1 MECIFTTGNVLDYL
15 RYKSI
20 QDTKDL
26 GADTILREET
36 DEIPD
41 DGADSERANIGE
53 QDKLV
58 HALTATNGIIKA
70 FVRGAKN
77 IKNQKCAATSLL
89 TYSRLTVYKGRESYI
104 IGDAIPERI
113 FQNLGEML

>member
-1 MECIFTTGNVLDYL
+1 MDEWYMWNAFCTTGTVLDYL

-41 DGADSERANIGE
+41 DGADSERA
-53 QDKLV
+53 KY
-58 HALTATNGIIKA
+58 
-70 FVRGAKN
+70 R
-77 IKNQKCAATSLL
+77 
-89 TYSRLTVYKGRESYI
+89 
-104 IGDAIPERI
+104 
-113 FQNLGEML
+113 

>member
-1 MECIFTTGNVLDYL
+1 MDEWYMWNAFFTTGNVLDYL

-41 DGADSERANIGE
+41 DGVDSERA
-53 QDKLV
+53 K
-58 HALTATNGIIKA
+58 H
-70 FVRGAKN
+70 R
-77 IKNQKCAATSLL
+77 
-89 TYSRLTVYKGRESYI
+89 
-104 IGDAIPERI
+104 
-113 FQNLGEML
+113 

>member
-1 MECIFTTGNVLDYL
+1 MDEWYMWNAFFTTGNVLDYL

-41 DGADSERANIGE
+41 DGADSERE
-53 QDKLV
+53 KY
-58 HALTATNGIIKA
+58 
-70 FVRGAKN
+70 R
-77 IKNQKCAATSLL
+77 
-89 TYSRLTVYKGRESYI
+89 
-104 IGDAIPERI
+104 
-113 FQNLGEML
+113 

>member
-1 MECIFTTGNVLDYL
+1 MDEWYMWNAFFTTGNVLDYL

-41 DGADSERANIGE
+41 DGADSERT
-53 QDKLV
+53 KY
-58 HALTATNGIIKA
+58 
-70 FVRGAKN
+70 R
-77 IKNQKCAATSLL
+77 
-89 TYSRLTVYKGRESYI
+89 
-104 IGDAIPERI
+104 
-113 FQNLGEML
+113 

>member
-1 MECIFTTGNVLDYL
+1 MDEWYMWNAFFTTGSVLDYL

-41 DGADSERANIGE
+41 DGTDSERA
-53 QDKLV
+53 KY
-58 HALTATNGIIKA
+58 
-70 FVRGAKN
+70 R
-77 IKNQKCAATSLL
+77 
-89 TYSRLTVYKGRESYI
+89 
-104 IGDAIPERI
+104 
-113 FQNLGEML
+113 

>member
-1 MECIFTTGNVLDYL
+1 MKFQTMGLIVKE
-15 RYKSI
+15 
-20 QDTKDL
+20 Q
-26 GADTILREET
+26 
-36 DEIPD
+36 
-41 DGADSERANIGE
+41 NIGE

-58 HALTATNGIIKA
+58 HALTATNCIINA

-104 IGDAIPERI
+104 I
-113 FQNLGEML
+113 EMCIRDSVNTACRY

>member
-1 MECIFTTGNVLDYL
+1 MNGICGMHFLQQAMCSIDYL

-41 DGADSERANIGE
+41 DGADSERA
-53 QDKLV
+53 KY
-58 HALTATNGIIKA
+58 
-70 FVRGAKN
+70 R
-77 IKNQKCAATSLL
+77 
-89 TYSRLTVYKGRESYI
+89 
-104 IGDAIPERI
+104 
-113 FQNLGEML
+113 

>member
-1 MECIFTTGNVLDYL
+1 MKKLVNKKWFCLLFCFVVSSLIILFTSKCSPLYPFNDWVDANAFFTTGNVLDYL

-41 DGADSERANIGE
+41 DGADSERA
-53 QDKLV
+53 KY
-58 HALTATNGIIKA
+58 
-70 FVRGAKN
+70 R
-77 IKNQKCAATSLL
+77 
-89 TYSRLTVYKGRESYI
+89 
-104 IGDAIPERI
+104 
-113 FQNLGEML
+113 

>member
-77 IKNQKCAATSLL
+77 IKIKSVRRPPYSHTPDLPCIKVGRAT
-89 TYSRLTVYKGRESYI
+89 
-104 IGDAIPERI
+104 
-113 FQNLGEML
+113 

>member
-1 MECIFTTGNVLDYL
+1 MDEWYMWNAFFTTGNVLDYL

-41 DGADSERANIGE
+41 DGVDSERA
-53 QDKLV
+53 KY
-58 HALTATNGIIKA
+58 
-70 FVRGAKN
+70 R
-77 IKNQKCAATSLL
+77 
-89 TYSRLTVYKGRESYI
+89 
-104 IGDAIPERI
+104 
-113 FQNLGEML
+113 